1 MSINDDDKNG
11 FMSVVH
17 GLDASKGLDLILH
30 TPGGDIAATESLVD
44 YLRQKFGEDVRAIV
58 PQLAMSGGTIMACA
72 CRETVM
78 GKQSSLGPIDPQ
90 ISGLPASGIVSEFR
104 NAHEEIKED
113 KDKINV
119 WGPVISRYYPSLID
133 SCKKAIQW
141 SEDLAGNYLLDSM
154 FRDELQ
160 QDARNT
166 GKRIE
171 KIIKLLTDQD
181 ITKSHNRHISTPV
194 CIEAGLKITQM
205 EEDQELQDII
215 LSVHHASALT
225 IANTTAV
232 KITENQNGK
241 SYVTKY
247 FAEPR
252 G

>member
-1 MSINDDDKNG
+1 
-11 FMSVVH
+11 
-17 GLDASKGLDLILH
+17 
-30 TPGGDIAATESLVD
+30 
-44 YLRQKFGEDVRAIV
+44 
-58 PQLAMSGGTIMACA
+58 
-72 CRETVM
+72 
-78 GKQSSLGPIDPQ
+78 
-90 ISGLPASGIVSEFR
+90 
-104 NAHEEIKED
+104 
-113 KDKINV
+113 
-119 WGPVISRYYPSLID
+119 
-133 SCKKAIQW
+133 
-141 SEDLAGNYLLDSM
+141 M

-166 GKRIE
+166 EKHIE